1 MINILYTYI
10 ISYSRKCDTI
20 RGLAST
26 YEWFMLVEE
35 FSIVAIVNKV
45 HYAGFISLMIW
56 SVLSGDMLSSSFQ
69 SVYSIWDSRVIK
81 NSWNFMVKHSGF

>member
-26 YEWFMLVEE
+26 YERFMLVEE

-45 HYAGFISLMIW
+45 HYAGFISLIIW
-56 SVLSGDMLSSSFQ
+56 SVLSGDMYLPAFSQFILYETAGLSRTGETL
-69 SVYSIWDSRVIK
+69 W
-81 NSWNFMVKHSGF
+81 